1 MHMET
6 GVRRNGLG
14 TTKVQCPSAMS
25 ADFRR
30 AYLEKICGSDF
41 ANKVIF
47 NEINERPIKLLK
59 GLNCQGYC
67 HLRFKEKKASTK

>member
-1 MHMET
+1 MHIET
-6 GVRRNGLG
+6 GVKRNGLG
-14 TTKVQCPSAMS
+14 TTKVQYPSAMS

-47 NEINERPIKLLK
+47 NEINETHKAVKRIKLS
-59 GLNCQGYC
+59 GL
-67 HLRFKEKKASTK
+67 LSP